1 VSVPTPLRIA
11 TFNLENFDDV
21 PKPSLATR
29 VELMQPELVRLR
41 ADVLCLQEVYSQ
53 DDGAGGR
60 NLRALDALLAGTPYA
75 AYNRVVTA
83 EANGMP
89 SQERNQVIL
98 SRFAVLAQQQI
109 HNHAMAPSYRRLTA
123 APPDA
128 AAVTIDWERPILMA
142 TVDLGDGRS
151 LHVINLHL
159 KSKLPTEIPG
169 QKINQF
175 TWRNAAAAAEGSF
188 LSSMKRV
195 GQALETRLLVE
206 SLFDADA
213 HALIAVCGDFNS
225 DITDVPVT
233 AIRGDIADTGNP
245 ALADR
250 VLLACERSVP
260 EPSRFS
266 LIHQG
271 RGEMIDHI
279 LVSRGLLAGYETT
292 QVQNELVHDESIAF
306 ATDELYPES
315 DHAPVVA
322 SFVLP

>member
-1 VSVPTPLRIA
+1 MPTPLRIA
-11 TFNLENFDDV
+11 TFNLENFDDT
-21 PKPSLATR
+21 PNPPTLGTR
-29 VELMQPELVRLR
+29 VDLMQPELVRLR
-41 ADVLCLQEVYSQ
+41 ADVLCLQEVNSQ

-75 AYNRVVTA
+75 AYERVVTA
-83 EANGMP
+83 DAHGMFL
-89 SQERNQVIL
+89 QERNQVIL
-98 SRFAVLAQQQI
+98 SRFPVLAHEQI
-109 HNHAMAPSYRRLTA
+109 HDHALAPSYRRVTA
-123 APPDA
+123 VPADA

-142 TVDLGDGRS
+142 TVDLGGGRS

-169 QKINQF
+169 QKLNQF
-175 TWRNAAAAAEGSF
+175 TWRTAAGAAEGSF
-188 LSSMKRV
+188 VSSMKRV

-206 SLFDADA
+206 RLFDADP

-233 AIRGDIADTGNP
+233 AIRGDIADTGNA

-279 LVSRGLLAGYETT
+279 LVSRGLLAGYEIT

-306 ATDELYPES
+306 ATDVLYPES
-315 DHAPVVA
+315 DHAAVVA